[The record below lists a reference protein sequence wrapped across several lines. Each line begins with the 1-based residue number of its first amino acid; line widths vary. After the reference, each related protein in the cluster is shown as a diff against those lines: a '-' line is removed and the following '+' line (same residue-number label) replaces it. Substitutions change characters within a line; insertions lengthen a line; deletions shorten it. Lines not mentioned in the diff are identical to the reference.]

1 MPRVLP
7 EEYKEIV
14 KSKIM
19 QAAIKIFS
27 QKGYQNSTMDEI
39 AEEAGMSKT
48 TLYTY
53 FKSKVYILKSIS
65 TKQNAIELFNKAFEG
80 QNYPEAFEEFYNLMV
95 GLQGGLNVTFELLA
109 LSLHDENLKKI
120 YRDGYNDKLEVFHIF
135 LQEQQE
141 KGMIRTDVGANTL
154 AQNLMAL
161 STDITM
167 QLVIGIDESKVHE
180 TWTKSVAAILEKN
193 KMRLILPK

>member
-27 QKGYQNSTMDEI
+27 QKGYPSSTMDEI

-53 FKSKVYILKSIS
+53 FKSKVDILKSIS
-65 TKQNAIELFNKAFEG
+65 TKQSVAEMFNKAFEG
-80 QNYPEAFEEFYNLMV
+80 RDYPEALEEFYNLMV
-95 GLQGGLNVTFELLA
+95 GLQRGLNVTFELLA
-109 LSLHDENLKKI
+109 LSLHDEDLKEV
-120 YRDGYNDKLEVFHIF
+120 YRNGYNEKLEEFQVF
-135 LQEQQE
+135 LQKQQE
-141 KGMIRTDVGANTL
+141 KGTIREDVDATTL

-180 TWTKSVAAILEKN
+180 TWTKSVAAILK
-193 KMRLILPK
+193 KP

>member
-7 EEYKEIV
+7 DEYKEIV
-14 KSKIM
+14 KSKII

-27 QKGYQNSTMDEI
+27 QKGYQNTTMDEI

-53 FKSKVYILKSIS
+53 FKSKLDLLKLIS
-65 TKQNAIELFNKAFEG
+65 TKQNIIEMFNKTFEG
-80 QNYPEAFEEFYNLMV
+80 HDYPEALEKFYNMMI

-109 LSLHDENLKKI
+109 LSLHDENLKEVYKE
-120 YRDGYNDKLEVFHIF
+120 GYNEKLKAFRIF
-135 LQEQQE
+135 LQKQQE
-141 KGMIRTDVGANTL
+141 KRIVREDVDAATL

-180 TWTKSVAAILEKN
+180 TWTKSVAAILEK
-193 KMRLILPK
+193 K

>member
-14 KSKIM
+14 KSKII

-27 QKGYQNSTMDEI
+27 QKGYQSATMDEI

-53 FKSKVYILKSIS
+53 FKSKSDILKSIS

-80 QNYPEAFEEFYNLMV
+80 QDYPEALEEFYKLMI
-95 GLQGGLNVTFELLA
+95 GLQRGLNVTFELLT
-109 LSLHDENLKKI
+109 LSLHDESLKEI
-120 YRDGYNDKLEVFHIF
+120 YREGYNDKLEAFQIF
-135 LQEQQE
+135 LEKQQE
-141 KGMIRTDVGANTL
+141 KGNIRDDVDANTL

-167 QLVIGIDESKVHE
+167 QLVIGIDESKIHE
-180 TWTKSVAAILEKN
+180 TWTKSVAVILEK
-193 KMRLILPK
+193 

>member
-14 KSKIM
+14 KSKII
-19 QAAIKIFS
+19 QAAIKVFS

-39 AEEAGMSKT
+39 AEEAEMSKT

-53 FKSKVYILKSIS
+53 FKSKVDILKSIS
-65 TKQNAIELFNKAFEG
+65 TKQNVVEMFNKAFEG
-80 QNYPEAFEEFYNLMV
+80 RDYPEALEKFYNLMK

-109 LSLHDENLKKI
+109 QSLHDEDLKKV
-120 YRDGYNDKLEVFHIF
+120 YRNGYNEKLEEFQVF
-135 LQEQQE
+135 LQKQQE
-141 KGMIRTDVGANTL
+141 KGTIRTDVDTNTL

-161 STDITM
+161 STDVTM

-180 TWTKSVAAILEKN
+180 TWTKSVAAILESREK
-193 KMRLILPK
+193 

>member
-14 KSKIM
+14 KSKII
-19 QAAIKIFS
+19 QAAIKVFS
-27 QKGYQNSTMDEI
+27 QKGYPSSTMDEI

-53 FKSKVYILKSIS
+53 FKSKVDILKSIS
-65 TKQNAIELFNKAFEG
+65 TKQSVAEMFNKVFKG
-80 QNYPEAFEEFYNLMV
+80 HDYPEALEEFYNLMV
-95 GLQGGLNVTFELLA
+95 GLERGLNVTFELLA
-109 LSLHDENLKKI
+109 LSLHDKGLKKV
-120 YRDGYNDKLEVFHIF
+120 YRDGYNEKLEEFQVF
-135 LQEQQE
+135 LQKQQE
-141 KGMIRTDVGANTL
+141 KGKIRDDVDAKTL

-167 QLVIGIDESKVHE
+167 QLVIGIDESKIHE
-180 TWTKSVAAILEKN
+180 TWTKSVAAILEKS
-193 KMRLILPK
+193 K

>member
-19 QAAIKIFS
+19 QAAIKVFS

-39 AEEAGMSKT
+39 AAEAGMSKT

-53 FKSKVYILKSIS
+53 FKSKVDILKSIS
-65 TKQNAIELFNKAFEG
+65 TKQNVAEMFNRVFEG
-80 QNYPEAFEEFYNLMV
+80 RDYPEAFEEFYNLMI
-95 GLQGGLNVTFELLA
+95 GLQEGLNATFELLV
-109 LSLHDENLKKI
+109 LSLHDEKLKKV
-120 YRDGYNDKLEVFHIF
+120 YRNGYNEKLEEFKVF
-135 LQEQQE
+135 LQKQQE
-141 KGMIRTDVGANTL
+141 KGTIRTDIDANTL

-180 TWTKSVAAILEKN
+180 TWKKSIVAILEKN
-193 KMRLILPK
+193 GALE

>member
-14 KSKIM
+14 KSKII
-19 QAAIKIFS
+19 QAAIKVFS
-27 QKGYQNSTMDEI
+27 QKGYQSSTMDEI

-53 FKSKVYILKSIS
+53 FKSKSDLLKLIS
-65 TKQNAIELFNKAFEG
+65 TKQNITELFNKALEG
-80 QNYPEAFEEFYNLMV
+80 RDYPEALEEFYNLMI

-120 YRDGYNDKLEVFHIF
+120 YREGYNEKLEAFRIF
-135 LQEQQE
+135 LQKQQE
-141 KGMIRTDVGANTL
+141 KEIIRTDVDAITL

-167 QLVIGIDESKVHE
+167 QLVIGINESEVHE
-180 TWTKSVAAILEKN
+180 TWTKSVAAILEK
-193 KMRLILPK
+193 K